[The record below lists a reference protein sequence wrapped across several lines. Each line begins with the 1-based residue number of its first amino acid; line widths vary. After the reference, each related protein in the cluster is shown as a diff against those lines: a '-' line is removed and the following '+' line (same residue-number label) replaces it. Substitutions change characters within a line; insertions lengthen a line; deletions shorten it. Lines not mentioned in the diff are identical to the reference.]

1 MRPIYLSAN
10 TNALGVSAPVV
21 LDQYLTPFNVTLA
34 VELFG
39 NTGGGASYT
48 VQYSLDDPYG
58 TYAVDYNTNATWYNH
73 PTLVTLAADATDVF
87 YTPVRAVRMLTTT
100 PGTGGTQT
108 PRLVIVQAGV
118 FG

>member
-1 MRPIYLSAN
+1 MRPIYLTAN
-10 TNALGVSAPVV
+10 TLASGLSAPVI

-34 VELFG
+34 LELFG

-48 VQYSLDDPYG
+48 VQYSLDDPYASY
-58 TYAVDYNTNATWYNH
+58 TVDYNTNATWYNH
-73 PTLVTLAADATDVF
+73 PTLLNLAADATDVF
-87 YTPVRAVRMLTTT
+87 YTPVRSVRILTNT